1 MITRS
6 EPRFEDVTR
15 APRNPELDLSY
26 ALITPARDE
35 AANLAGLAKTVVG
48 QTLPPAA
55 WVIVDDGSADATARL
70 AAELAR
76 EHAWITLVCT
86 GREHAGL
93 REGRREGRD
102 LLSLREGLRT
112 LVLQTELVT
121 KLDADVTL
129 PLDYFER
136 LVAAF
141 AADTRLGIASG
152 TRCELTDGHWQTRY
166 LTGSTV
172 AAQCRTYRRACWEQV
187 QPLEPRMGWDGIDE
201 VRAVLLGWR
210 TLVVTGLSFRH
221 HRPRGRR
228 DGSRFR
234 ARAAEGAAAHYMG
247 YRPYYLLLRALW
259 HSRSELSALGML
271 WGWSTAVAR
280 RQPRCE
286 DAAARAYIRRQQS
299 VRHIARRAREARGG
313 DSFASPI

>member
-1 MITRS
+1 MRES
-6 EPRFEDVTR
+6 EPG
-15 APRNPELDLSY
+15 LSY

-35 AANLAGLAKTVVG
+35 AANLTTLAATVVR

-55 WVIVDDGSADATARL
+55 WVIVDDGSADATARI

-76 EHAWITLVCT
+76 EHSWIMLVQS
-86 GREHAGL
+86 GREREGI

-102 LLSLREGLRT
+102 LLSIEEGLHA
-112 LVLQTELVT
+112 LVAPADLVT

-152 TRCELTDGHWQTRY
+152 TRSELVHGRWEVRH

-172 AAQCRTYRRACWEQV
+172 AAQCRTFRRACWEEV

-201 VRAVLLGWR
+201 IRAVLAGWR
-210 TLVVTGLSFRH
+210 TLVVADLIFRH
-221 HRPRGRR
+221 HRPRGCR

-247 YRPYYLLLRALW
+247 YRPYYLVLRSLW
-259 HSRSELSALGML
+259 HARHEVSALGML
-271 WGWSTAVAR
+271 WGWAAAAAGRHAR
-280 RQPRCE
+280 Y
-286 DAAARAYIRRQQS
+286 DDVAARAYLRRQQS
-299 VRHIARRAREARGG
+299 ASHIARRAREARGC
-313 DSFASPI
+313 ASADTASRSACDPIRRRSRWA